1 MWQPLI
7 NHGIRVVISMYGTN
21 AAYQAP
27 LCLHDSHLHKV
38 LARLDVVPLELEA
51 GLGGLVNLKL
61 IKNLL
66 CCRSCDHNTCAP
78 VDNKFLYYTEF
89 DSETKQVSKAV

>member
-7 NHGIRVVISMYGTN
+7 NHGIRVVVSMYGN
-21 AAYQAP
+21 VAKLAP
-27 LCLHDSHLHKV
+27 LCLHDSRLYKV

-51 GLGGLVNLKL
+51 GLGGLVNLKF

-66 CCRSCDHNTCAP
+66 CCRSCDHYTSAP
-78 VDNKFLYYTEF
+78 VDNKFLYVTEF
-89 DSETKQVSKAV
+89 DSNTKVR